1 MPIDLDGEHLQ
12 LTDMD
17 DHNQEDSVSVV
28 NSIVKNEDVEVET
41 RELTA
46 TPLKRYVTMVDNGI
60 ANKWICNFGCKSEP
74 YTGTYS
80 RIRAHIIGLLPGQ
93 KSQGVALCT
102 KVSKEEREKM
112 KKEEDEAKRV
122 FGGCTRRTSV
132 SGVPAV
138 SQAYRTP
145 KVSLD
150 KGKDVSDK
158 QILSSKE
165 EADGSVAR
173 FFYGCGIPINVA
185 KSPFWV
191 DMVRAINEAPKGY
204 EPPSSE
210 KIKTSL
216 LDQEKTKVDQAL
228 VLIKQQW
235 PTYGVSVVSDGWMN
249 VKNESFIKIMAVSES
264 RAMLISGLDCSR
276 DEVSHEFIAGILLKA
291 VESVGAF
298 NVVQILTDNSPT
310 CKAAGRIIET
320 TYPHIFWTGCVA
332 HTLSLLL
339 KDMVKSMHPC
349 LAFVGNCYN
358 KVKGVTNYLKNHSS
372 SLNIFRMFPELDGF
386 LVKKTRYGQHVLV
399 LERTLR
405 VKNALINM
413 VLSEEWDRLTRGRSK
428 SKMEHDTVRKTILD
442 DDFWKNLRTIV
453 TFMRPIWDLI
463 SYCESDRTC
472 IGEVYQRMD
481 DMFGSVKLAL
491 PDSAD
496 LRGVI
501 QKLVA
506 GRWDKMEILLY
517 SLAYV
522 LSPHYYSHS
531 WLSSLAPGGKKRKK
545 PHADPDVQ
553 KVYLDVV
560 DRLVRD
566 SKEAS
571 LVRQQLS
578 DFVSSTGSFS
588 SPQAIKDRDIMSALS
603 WWHLYGASAPEL
615 YGLAI
620 KVLSQCV
627 KTSCAKREL
636 ATCEYI
642 LNVKKNKMNTGRA
655 ESLVYVHYN
664 HRLLTRNREDYEGLY
679 RNWDSLLTDDNL
691 EVDVEAIE
699 ERECAVLHSN
709 EVNSA
714 QSLPF
719 STTTSAVSSQ
729 TSTQGSSKLPAAEI
743 VCSKKRRLR

>member
-1 MPIDLDGEHLQ
+1 MIGYLELSLAGWGNGQGRFRLQGCDEAVTAVWDANNWNRTGYKRLPRKPESVMPIDLDGEHLQ

-28 NSIVKNEDVEVET
+28 NSTVKNEDVEVET

-60 ANKWICNFGCKSEP
+60 ANKHIELQKCHWTKGRMFPI
-74 YTGTYS
+74 S
-80 RIRAHIIGLLPGQ
+80 RYYPP
-93 KSQGVALCT
+93 
-102 KVSKEEREKM
+102 
-112 KKEEDEAKRV
+112 KKR
-122 FGGCTRRTSV
+122 
-132 SGVPAV
+132 
-138 SQAYRTP
+138 Q
-145 KVSLD
+145 
-150 KGKDVSDK
+150 
-158 QILSSKE
+158 
-165 EADGSVAR
+165 
-173 FFYGCGIPINVA
+173 
-185 KSPFWV
+185 
-191 DMVRAINEAPKGY
+191 MAINEAPKGY

-216 LDQEKTKVDQAL
+216 LDKEKTKVDQAL

-386 LVKKTRYGQHVLV
+386 LVKKTRYGQHFLV

-413 VLSEEWDRLTRGRSK
+413 VLSEEWDKLTRGRSK
-428 SKMEHDTVRKTILD
+428 SKMEHETVRKTSLD

-491 PDSAD
+491 PDNAD

-517 SLAYV
+517 SLAYA
-522 LSPHYYSHS
+522 LSPHYHSHS
-531 WLSSLAPGGKKRKK
+531 WLSSLAPGGKK
-545 PHADPDVQ
+545 
-553 KVYLDVV
+553 
-560 DRLVRD
+560 
-566 SKEAS
+566 KE
-571 LVRQQLS
+571 
-578 DFVSSTGSFS
+578 
-588 SPQAIKDRDIMSALS
+588 
-603 WWHLYGASAPEL
+603 
-615 YGLAI
+615 
-620 KVLSQCV
+620 
-627 KTSCAKREL
+627 KTSCRSRCSEGVFRCCGSAR
-636 ATCEYI
+636 
-642 LNVKKNKMNTGRA
+642 
-655 ESLVYVHYN
+655 
-664 HRLLTRNREDYEGLY
+664 EGLQGSIFSSSTTQ
-679 RNWDSLLTDDNL
+679 RFRQQHSLLSDDNL
-691 EVDVEAIE
+691 EIDVEAIE

-714 QSLPF
+714 ESLPF

-743 VCSKKRRLR
+743 VCSKKRRLRPESPNYPRLREWLKPITKSGDGNASNQNKPCADHSKSEKIQRLVQTCAEKEIQHSEIHVRLEVTRCRDNGRQEEEGQHASDGFLK